1 MPPCFVSIYDGI
13 IPRLPRNFKRFSTQ
27 NHGKIRNRICR
38 AFSPGVLR
46 KLQKVPPHFDN
57 RAEVTEVPPH
67 FDNRAEVT
75 EVPPYYTEEKTR
87 RYAVGRTTFFCPQ
100 LRIFCMPGPCR
111 ILRRGFLSSLH
122 NPARRTDSLPRAAP
136 YNQDFIFRSIG
147 ILFRPIFYLFS
158 SAGVV
163 SAGFSSFFST

>member
-57 RAEVTEVPPH
+57 RAEVTEVPP
-67 FDNRAEVT
+67 
-75 EVPPYYTEEKTR
+75 YYTEEKMR

-100 LRIFCMPGPCR
+100 LCIFCMPGPCR
-111 ILRRGFLSSLH
+111 ILRRGFPSSLCK
-122 NPARRTDSLPRAAP
+122 PARRTDSLPRAAP

>member
-27 NHGKIRNRICR
+27 NHEKYAIGFVGLFLRGFCGSCKKSRRI
-38 AFSPGVLR
+38 LITER
-46 KLQKVPPHFDN
+46 KVQKVPPH
-57 RAEVTEVPPH
+57 
-67 FDNRAEVT
+67 
-75 EVPPYYTEEKTR
+75 YTEEKTR
-87 RYAVGRTTFFCPQ
+87 RYAVGRTTSFCPQ

-111 ILRRGFLSSLH
+111 ILRRGFLSSLY
-122 NPARRTDSLPRAAP
+122 NPARRTGSLPRAAP
-136 YNQDFIFRSIG
+136 HNQDFIFRSIG

-158 SAGVV
+158 SAEVV